1 LGRINDERAPKVKTP
16 LKGRARYNECMTK
29 RLAVIDGKSVFY
41 RGYYA
46 MPNLALPDGTPTGGV
61 FGFASIAIE
70 LIKKLEP
77 DYVAVAWD
85 KPKTNIRKRRDIYPE
100 YKAGRKPA
108 PADFYAQIPLL
119 HELLEAFGWP
129 FYELD
134 DYEADDILG
143 AFAKQATEK
152 GIETCL
158 LTSDLDALQLVG
170 PLTKVYAIKNGLS
183 NIEEFDIPYFE
194 SKYGIRVDQFLDLKS
209 LKGDSSDN
217 LPGVPGI
224 GEKTAVTLLQEFTTL
239 DNIYSHLDDIKP
251 TVAKKLE
258 AGKDL
263 AYMSK
268 EVGRIWV
275 DAPVSLDWD
284 KASIED
290 IDLGRVAEILQRL
303 EFNSLIKRLP
313 KHMQFEGKNVELP
326 TAEAV
331 EGLKKV
337 RWPEMLS
344 LDGPTLVELFDDH
357 LWVSA
362 DRKSVAATPLAD
374 VDPTVWRALE
384 MSTVVSYDVKALY
397 HTLAAH
403 GITAHFQDV
412 HDLRQ
417 GAFLVDPLRRDRSLA
432 ALASGG
438 DTSSPEELMAG
449 LWRAYDSQRAFFEKE
464 PRIGR
469 IAADFDFPLT
479 YTLFKIEHRG
489 VLVDPAILQK
499 MSDELAAEHTRLEQE
514 MYAMAGYEFN
524 IGSPSQL
531 SEVLFTKLQLPTAG
545 VKKGKTG
552 YSTGQAEL
560 DKLRGQH
567 PIIELIEKTRELAK
581 LKNTY
586 TDSLPKQADE
596 HHRIHTTFNQDV
608 AATGRLSST
617 DPNLQNIPIRTE
629 LGRKIREA
637 FIADGD
643 KVLVSA
649 DYSQFEL
656 RLAAVLAGDDTLIN
670 DFNGDVDIHT
680 KTASEVY
687 GIPMDDVTKD
697 QRRAAKVI
705 NFGVLYGM
713 SPHGLAA
720 NTGMS
725 FGQAKEFI
733 DSYFALRAPIRR
745 FIDDTLAKARTEGY
759 VETYHGRR
767 RPTPDIQSSNFM
779 VRAGAE
785 RAAANMPIQG
795 TEADLMKLAMLKV
808 DERLGDLGDQV
819 LQIHD
824 SILVECPAEN
834 ADKVAEILQDTM
846 ENIAPEL
853 KIKLKVDV
861 HAGTNWG
868 EL

>member
-1 LGRINDERAPKVKTP
+1 
-16 LKGRARYNECMTK
+16 MK

-46 MPNLALPDGTPTGGV
+46 MPNLSLPDGTPTGGV
-61 FGFASIAIE
+61 YGFASIAIE

-85 KPKTNIRKRRDIYPE
+85 KPKTNIRKRREIYPE

-108 PADFYAQIPLL
+108 PADFYAQVPIL
-119 HELLEAFGWP
+119 HELLDAFGWP

-158 LTSDLDALQLVG
+158 LTSDLDALQLIG

-183 NIEEFDIPYFE
+183 NIEEFDVDYFE
-194 SKYGIRVDQFLDLKS
+194 NKYGIEVEQFLDLKS

-224 GEKTAVTLLQEFTTL
+224 GEKTAVQLLQDFKTL
-239 DNIYSHLDDIKP
+239 DGVYEHLDDIKP
-251 TVAKKLE
+251 TIAKKLE
-258 AGKDL
+258 AGKEL

-268 EVGRIWV
+268 EVGRIWT
-275 DAPVSLDWD
+275 DAPVELDWD
-284 KASIED
+284 VASIED
-290 IDLGRVAEILQRL
+290 IDLAKVEAILKRL
-303 EFNSLIKRLP
+303 EFNSLAKRLP
-313 KHMQFEGKNVELP
+313 KHMQFDSGAVAETTAP
-326 TAEAV
+326 TIDA
-331 EGLKKV
+331 LKITD
-337 RWPEMLS
+337 WPDTLQI
-344 LDGPTLVELFDDH
+344 DGPVLLELVDDTLWLSV
-357 LWVSA
+357 
-362 DRKSVAATPLAD
+362 DRKTVFCQATKD
-374 VDPTVWRALE
+374 IDNSVWRALE
-384 MSTVVSYDVKALY
+384 MAEVVSYDIKKLY
-397 HTLAAH
+397 HDLAALD
-403 GITAHFQDV
+403 INVHFSEI

-417 GAFLVDPLRRDRSLA
+417 GAFLVDPLRRDRSQA
-432 ALASGG
+432 ALVGH
-438 DTSSPEELMAG
+438 EELPPEALLAG
-449 LWRAYDSQRAFFEKE
+449 EWAVYDEQVAFFNKE
-464 PRIGR
+464 PKIAR
-469 IAADFDFPLT
+469 IAREFDFPLT

-489 VLVDPAILQK
+489 VLIDPKVLKK
-499 MSDELAAEHTRLEQE
+499 MSADLESERQKLEQE
-514 MYAMAGYEFN
+514 MYSMVGYEFN
-524 IGSPSQL
+524 IGSPAQL

-545 VKKGKTG
+545 IKRGKTG

-567 PIIELIEKTRELAK
+567 PIIELIERTRELAK

-586 TDSLPKQADE
+586 TDSLPKQVDA
-596 HHRIHTTFNQDV
+596 HNRIHTTFNQDV

-629 LGRKIREA
+629 LGRKIRDA
-637 FIADGD
+637 FITDGD

-656 RLAAVLAGDDTLIN
+656 RLAAILAGDEALIN

-680 KTASEVY
+680 KTASDVY
-687 GIPMDDVTKD
+687 GIPMDEVTKN
-697 QRRAAKVI
+697 QRRDAKVI

-720 NTGMS
+720 QTGMT
-725 FGQAKEFI
+725 FIQAKEFI
-733 DSYFALRAPIRR
+733 DEYFKIRAPIRK
-745 FIDDTLAKARTEGY
+745 FIDDTLNMARTEGY
-759 VETYHGRR
+759 VETYYGRR
-767 RPTPDIQSSNFM
+767 RPTPDIHSSNFM
-779 VRAGAE
+779 VRSGAE

-808 DERLGDLGDQV
+808 DDALDGLGEQI

-824 SILVECPAEN
+824 SILVECPKEN
-834 ADKVAEILQDTM
+834 AEKVSEILKDVM

-861 HAGTNWG
+861 SVGKSWG

>member
-1 LGRINDERAPKVKTP
+1 
-16 LKGRARYNECMTK
+16 MK

-46 MPNLALPDGTPTGGV
+46 MPGLSLPDGTPTGGV

-85 KPKTNIRKRRDIYPE
+85 KPKTNIRKRREIYPE

-108 PADFYAQIPLL
+108 PPDFYAQVPILM
-119 HELLEAFGWP
+119 ELLDAFGWP

-143 AFAKQATEK
+143 AFAQQATEK

-158 LTSDLDALQLVG
+158 LTSDLDALQLIS
-170 PLTKVYAIKNGLS
+170 PTTKVFAIKNGLS
-183 NIEEFDIPYFE
+183 NIEEFDVAAFE
-194 SKYGIRVDQFLDLKS
+194 TKYGIEVEQFLDLKS

-224 GEKTAVTLLQEFTTL
+224 GEKTAIQLLQQFKTL
-239 DNIYSHLDDIKP
+239 DSIYEHLDDIKP
-251 TVAKKLE
+251 SVAKKLE
-258 AGKDL
+258 AGKKL
-263 AYMSK
+263 AYITK
-268 EVGRIWV
+268 EVGKIWCDV
-275 DAPVSLDWD
+275 PLELDWAVADVNDTDLD
-284 KASIED
+284 K
-290 IDLGRVAEILQRL
+290 VAAILKRL
-303 EFNSLIKRLP
+303 QFSSLEKRLP
-313 KHMQFEGKNVELP
+313 KHMRFGVTPEVAAP
-326 TAEAV
+326 AIEAFTQTD
-331 EGLKKV
+331 
-337 RWPEMLS
+337 WPSPLMI
-344 LDGPTLVELFDDH
+344 DGPILVELIDDT
-357 LWVSA
+357 LWVSTDGKTA
-362 DRKSVAATPLAD
+362 HKKPVGEINSSL
-374 VDPTVWRALE
+374 WRALE
-384 MSTVVSYDVKALY
+384 MATLVSYDVKGLY
-397 HTLAAH
+397 HALDAKKIDVHFA
-403 GITAHFQDV
+403 TAHDI
-412 HDLRQ
+412 RQ
-417 GAFLVDPLRRDRSLA
+417 GAFLINPLTRDRSVA
-432 ALASGG
+432 ALIGSETA
-438 DTSSPEELMAG
+438 TPLEILAG
-449 LWRAYDSQRAFFEKE
+449 LWAVYVQQKDYFAGNERLADIAYKY
-464 PRIGR
+464 
-469 IAADFDFPLT
+469 DFPLA
-479 YTLFKIEHRG
+479 YTLFSIERRG
-489 VLVDPAILQK
+489 VKIDPSQFKKLSEALGN
-499 MSDELAAEHTRLEQE
+499 EHAKLEQE
-514 MYAMAGYEFN
+514 MYSMVGYEFN
-524 IGSPSQL
+524 IGSPAQL

-545 VKKGKTG
+545 IKKGKTG

-586 TDSLPKQADE
+586 VDALPLLADSHD
-596 HHRIHTTFNQDV
+596 RIHTTFNQDV

-617 DPNLQNIPIRTE
+617 NPNLQNIPIRTE
-629 LGRKIREA
+629 QGRRIREA
-637 FIADGD
+637 FITDGD

-656 RLAAVLAGDDTLIN
+656 RLAAILSGDASLIN

-687 GIPMDDVTKD
+687 GVPMDDVTKS

-725 FGQAKEFI
+725 FTQAKAFI
-733 DSYFALRAPIRR
+733 DQYFELRKPVRK
-745 FIDDTLAKARTEGY
+745 FIDDTLEKARTEGY
-759 VETYHGRR
+759 VETYYGRR
-767 RPTPDIQSSNFM
+767 RPTPDIKSSNFM

-795 TEADLMKLAMLKV
+795 TEADLMKRAMLKV
-808 DERLGDLGDQV
+808 EEELGELGEQI

-824 SILVECPAEN
+824 SILVECPKEN
-834 ADKVAEILQDTM
+834 GEKVAEILKNVM
-846 ENIAPEL
+846 ETIAPEL
-853 KIKLKVDV
+853 EISLKVDV
-861 HAGTNWG
+861 HIGDSWG

>member
-1 LGRINDERAPKVKTP
+1 
-16 LKGRARYNECMTK
+16 MK

-46 MPNLALPDGTPTGGV
+46 MPGLSLPDGTPTGGV

-85 KPKTNIRKRRDIYPE
+85 KPKTNIRKRREMYPE

-108 PADFYAQIPLL
+108 PPDFYAQVPILM
-119 HELLEAFGWP
+119 ELLEAFGWP

-143 AFAKQATEK
+143 AFAQQATEK

-158 LTSDLDALQLVG
+158 LTSDLDALQLIS
-170 PLTKVYAIKNGLS
+170 PTTKVFAIKNGLS
-183 NIEEFDIPYFE
+183 NIEEFDVAAFE
-194 SKYGIRVDQFLDLKS
+194 AKYGIEVEQFLDLKS

-224 GEKTAVTLLQEFTTL
+224 GEKTAIQLLQQFKTL
-239 DNIYSHLDDIKP
+239 DSIYEHLDDIKP
-251 TVAKKLE
+251 SVAKKLE
-258 AGKDL
+258 AGKGL
-263 AYMSK
+263 AYITK
-268 EVGRIWV
+268 EVGKIWCDV
-275 DAPVSLDWD
+275 PLELDW
-284 KASIED
+284 A
-290 IDLGRVAEILQRL
+290 VADVNDTNLEKVAGILKRL
-303 EFNSLIKRLP
+303 QFHSLEKRLP
-313 KHMQFEGKNVELP
+313 KHMQFGDT
-326 TAEAV
+326 TAEIAAPAI
-331 EGLKKV
+331 EALTITD
-337 RWPEMLS
+337 WPTPLMI
-344 LDGPTLVELFDDH
+344 DGPVLVELFEDT
-357 LWVSA
+357 LWISTDGKTAHKKPVGEINS
-362 DRKSVAATPLAD
+362 SL
-374 VDPTVWRALE
+374 WRALE
-384 MSTVVSYDVKALY
+384 MATLVSYDVKALY
-397 HTLAAH
+397 HSLDAEKIDVRFASAH
-403 GITAHFQDV
+403 DI
-412 HDLRQ
+412 RQ
-417 GAFLVDPLRRDRSLA
+417 GAFLINPLARDRSVS
-432 ALASGG
+432 ALIGSE
-438 DTSSPEELMAG
+438 TTHPPEILAG
-449 LWRAYDSQRAFFEKE
+449 LWATYLQQKDYFAGDERLADIAYNY
-464 PRIGR
+464 
-469 IAADFDFPLT
+469 DFPLA
-479 YTLFKIEHRG
+479 YTLFSIERRG
-489 VLVDPAILQK
+489 VKIDPEQFKKL
-499 MSDELAAEHTRLEQE
+499 SEELGNEHAKLEQE
-514 MYAMAGYEFN
+514 MYSMVGYEFN
-524 IGSPSQL
+524 IASPAQL

-545 VKKGKTG
+545 IKKGKTG

-586 TDSLPKQADE
+586 VDALPLLADSYD
-596 HHRIHTTFNQDV
+596 RIHTTFNQDV

-617 DPNLQNIPIRTE
+617 NPNLQNIPIRTE
-629 LGRKIREA
+629 QGRRIREA
-637 FIADGD
+637 FITDGD

-656 RLAAVLAGDDTLIN
+656 RLAAILSGDASLIN

-687 GIPMDDVTKD
+687 GIPMDDVTKG

-725 FGQAKEFI
+725 FTQAKEFI
-733 DSYFALRAPIRR
+733 DQYFELRKPVRT
-745 FIDDTLAKARTEGY
+745 FIDNTLEKARTEGY
-759 VETYHGRR
+759 VETYYGRR
-767 RPTPDIQSSNFM
+767 RPTPDIKSSNFM

-795 TEADLMKLAMLKV
+795 TEADLMKRAMLKV
-808 DERLGDLGDQV
+808 EEELGDLGDQI

-824 SILVECPAEN
+824 SILVECPKEN
-834 ADKVAEILQDTM
+834 GEKVAAILKNVM
-846 ENIAPEL
+846 ETIAPEL
-853 KIKLKVDV
+853 EISLKVDV
-861 HAGTNWG
+861 HIGNSWG